1 MQTKVT
7 IDMIETKDFKHER
20 DGYSQMEVDTFLD
33 DICDEM
39 ERLLAEINS
48 LQQQLNEARSAQ
60 VAVPAQAEPAAPAA
74 VSSSSADDLREILEM
89 AQQVKKQT
97 IADAQKKAEQIVAD
111 AEEKVRVRLGS
122 LIEEKDS
129 LTKQVES
136 LKKTVSDYRTRFTDL
151 LKIQQEAMDE
161 LSDL

>member
-60 VAVPAQAEPAAPAA
+60 ATVPAQAEPAAPAA
-74 VSSSSADDLREILEM
+74 VSASGADDLREILEM

-151 LKIQQEAMDE
+151 LMIQQEAMDE